1 MLPGELEK
9 WLVELG
15 EPKYR
20 AQQVFSWL
28 HKQGADDVAQMTNL
42 PQRLKKIIAPHLQFG
57 TVEAAHTSKDGS
69 EKLLIRW
76 ADGALVETV
85 ILPQNKRLTIC
96 LSTQVGCAMGCGFCA
111 TGQSGFT
118 RQLSAG
124 EIAEQVRL
132 AERKAGRSATNLV
145 FMGMGEPLANYENTI
160 HSIRILNH
168 PQGRNIGMRQI
179 TISTCGLV
187 PQIRHLGQLRLQLV
201 LAVSLHAATD
211 SLRSR
216 LMPINDKYPLT
227 ELIPACRE
235 YAAITG
241 RRVTLEYALIEGVN
255 DGKGDFAALVQLL
268 RGWPCHLNLIQL
280 NPVEGISYRP
290 ASIQKLR
297 TFAQQL
303 SAQNIAV
310 SVRASMGRDVAAA
323 CGQLRGRRERHEHHG
338 KA

>member
-160 HSIRILNH
+160 RSIRILNH

-310 SVRASMGRDVAAA
+310 SVRASMGKDVAAA